1 MRKRKIETDSKR
13 VLKKDHIIRIDTTNG
28 FLLQD
33 ALMSLLIVSIG
44 ILLLMAMSEALLKS
58 SRVKANEEID
68 TSYFDQ
74 YSYYSYQ

>member
-68 TSYFDQ
+68 TSYFEQ

>member
-33 ALMSLLIVSIG
+33 ALMSLLIVSIE

-68 TSYFDQ
+68 TSYFEQ

>member
-1 MRKRKIETDSKR
+1 MRKRIIETDSKR
-13 VLKKDHIIRIDTTNG
+13 VLKKDHIIRIDPTNG

-58 SRVKANEEID
+58 SRVKANDEID
-68 TSYFDQ
+68 TSYFEQ

>member
-13 VLKKDHIIRIDTTNG
+13 LLKKDHIIRIDTTNG

-68 TSYFDQ
+68 TSYFEQ

>member
-13 VLKKDHIIRIDTTNG
+13 ALKKDHIIRIDTTNG

-68 TSYFDQ
+68 TSYFEQ

>member
-44 ILLLMAMSEALLKS
+44 ILLLMAMSGPLLKS

-68 TSYFDQ
+68 TSYFEQ